1 MDSPAF
7 PVPDT
12 RPQDSLVTCSHRF
25 VGSSAVLM
33 TVMAQA
39 RDLEGLEDVKDFW
52 DMEEDGFDEPKVVE
66 RQERLHEE
74 SPKRK
79 GILNHG
85 C

>member
-1 MDSPAF
+1 
-7 PVPDT
+7 
-12 RPQDSLVTCSHRF
+12 
-25 VGSSAVLM
+25 M

-66 RQERLHEE
+66 RQESLHEE